1 MSLSVG
7 IVGLPNVGKSTLF
20 KALTRKQVDIANY
33 PFCTIEPNIGIVKV
47 PDERLDKLATFFQP
61 KKVIPTI
68 VEFVDIAGL
77 VKGAHEGEGLGNQFL
92 SHIRETQA
100 ICQVVRCFED
110 SEVVHVEESLDP
122 VRDIETIN
130 TELLLKDLE
139 TVRKRRER
147 EKEKEKEEILQDLQN
162 ALNKGVLARDFLEQ
176 HLKAQDM
183 VKELQ
188 LLTAKPVF
196 YACNANNG
204 KLPSALRSF
213 FSEKRVSF
221 VILNMKEEMEIA
233 DLSLESMQELGL
245 QSHLADLVKKAYEA
259 LDLITF
265 FTAGADEVRAW
276 TVRRGAKAPQAG
288 GVIHSDFEEKF
299 IRAAVIS
306 WDKLLQ
312 AGGLSQALAKGWM
325 RTEGKDYTMQDGDV
339 IEIRHG

>member
-47 PDERLDKLATFFQP
+47 PDERLEKLAVFFQP

-77 VKGAHEGEGLGNQFL
+77 VKGAHKGEGLGNQFL
-92 SHIRETQA
+92 SHIREAQA
-100 ICQVVRCFED
+100 ICQVVRCFDD
-110 SEVVHVEESLDP
+110 SEVVHVETAIDP
-122 VRDIETIN
+122 MRDIETI
-130 TELLLKDLE
+130 TLELLLKDLE

-147 EKEKEKEEILQDLQN
+147 EKEKRTEEILQDLQN
-162 ALNKGVLARDFLEQ
+162 ALNKGVFARDFLKQ
-176 HLKAQDM
+176 HPKGGDM

-188 LLTAKPVF
+188 LLTAKPMF
-196 YACNANNG
+196 FACNANSG
-204 KLPSALRSF
+204 KLPPALRLF
-213 FSEKRVSF
+213 FQTKRASF
-221 VILNMKEEMEIA
+221 VSLNMKEEMEIA
-233 DLSLESMQELGL
+233 DLDPESLQELGL
-245 QSHLADLVKKAYEA
+245 RSHLGALILKAYEA

-265 FTAGADEVRAW
+265 FTVGTDEVRAW
-276 TVRRGAKAPQAG
+276 TVQRGTKTPQAG

-306 WDKLLQ
+306 WDKLLE
-312 AGGLSQALAKGWM
+312 AGGIAQALAKGWM

-339 IEIRHG
+339 MEIKHG

>member
-1 MSLSVG
+1 MNISVG

-47 PDERLDKLATFFQP
+47 PDERLQKLAAFFQP
-61 KKVIPTI
+61 KKIIPTI

-92 SHIRETQA
+92 SHIREVQA

-110 SEVVHVEESLDP
+110 SEVVHVQESLDP
-122 VRDIETIN
+122 MRDIETIN

-162 ALNKGVLARDFLEQ
+162 ALNKGISARDFLTQ
-176 HLKAQDM
+176 HPEVQDM

-188 LLTAKPVF
+188 LLTAKPAIF
-196 YACNANNG
+196 ACNANNG

-213 FSEKRVSF
+213 FQAKRVSF

-233 DLSLESMQELGL
+233 DLSPESQQELGL
-245 QSHLADLVKKAYEA
+245 QSRLGDLVKKAYEA

-265 FTAGADEVRAW
+265 FTAGEDEVRAW
-276 TVRRGAKAPQAG
+276 TVHRGAKAPRAG

-306 WDKLLQ
+306 WDKLLE

-325 RTEGKDYTMQDGDV
+325 RTEGKDYMVRDGDV
-339 IEIRHG
+339 IEIKHG